1 MTSRTRTAAAARRTA
16 VLAIASTLA
25 LGGCRDVEG
34 PTGLPTDLTAV
45 KSEAPAAPFGVM
57 TRNLYIGGSTAPL
70 LSLDFGDLP
79 AVLAATNAF
88 WADVQASDIPARTAV
103 LADEIVRLRPEVV
116 GLQEAVGFVVLDGSF
131 TPVAQLDILQRL
143 VAEIDARGGGYD
155 LVAVQE
161 NTSSALPLSVSATGV
176 DRWLQFTDRIAMLV
190 REDVEMDGPA
200 ESDNYAA
207 TFVAGPVEL
216 KRGWIRARVEHGGV
230 DWTVVTTH
238 LEVQA
243 LAPIQ
248 ALQAGELLSSIVPAD
263 DNSILMGD
271 LNSDAEAGPGAPSW
285 TPTYQTLL
293 DAGFVDAWEQ
303 AHPGARPVGYT
314 CCHADDLRNPSA
326 SFDERIDFVLMRSPQ
341 GIGSDWRLNG
351 SVHADIVGD
360 EAGDRTSG
368 DLWPS
373 DHGGLVAEI
382 RLAPGVFAN
391 R

>member
-1 MTSRTRTAAAARRTA
+1 
-16 VLAIASTLA
+16 
-25 LGGCRDVEG
+25 
-34 PTGLPTDLTAV
+34 
-45 KSEAPAAPFGVM
+45 M

-88 WADVQASDIPARTAV
+88 WAEVQASDIPGRTAA
-103 LADEIVRLRPEVV
+103 LADEIVRQQPEVV
-116 GLQEAVGFVVLDGSF
+116 GLQEAVGFVVLDGTF
-131 TPVAQLDILQRL
+131 TPIGQLDILQRL
-143 VAEIDARGGGYD
+143 VLEIEARGGGYD

-161 NTSSALPLSVSATGV
+161 NTSSALPLSVSAAGV

-190 REDVEMDGPA
+190 REDVEMEGPA

-207 TFVAGPVEL
+207 TFMAGPVEL

-238 LEVQA
+238 LEVQG

-248 ALQAGELLSSIVPAD
+248 ALQAGELLSSVLPED
-263 DNSILMGD
+263 ENSIVMGD
-271 LNSDAEAGPGAPSW
+271 LNSDAEAAPGAPSW
-285 TPTYQTLL
+285 TPTYRTLL
-293 DAGFVDAWEQ
+293 DAGYVDAWEQ
-303 AHPGARPVGYT
+303 AHPGARPVGFT
-314 CCHADDLRNPSA
+314 CCHADDLRNPTA
-326 SFDERIDFVLMRSPQ
+326 SFDQRIDFVLMRSQQ
-341 GIGSDWRLNG
+341 GHGGDWRLNG
-351 SVHADIVGD
+351 SVHAEVVGD

-382 RLAPGVFAN
+382 RLAPGIFAN